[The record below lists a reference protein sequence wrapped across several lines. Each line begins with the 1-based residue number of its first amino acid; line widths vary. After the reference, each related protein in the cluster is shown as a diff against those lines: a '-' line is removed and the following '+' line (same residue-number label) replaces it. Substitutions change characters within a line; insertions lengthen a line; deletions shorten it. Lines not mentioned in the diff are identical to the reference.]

1 MTISKIK
8 TANNIQESEM
18 KNQAKDFRLFFFETA
33 TIFIRWGDSSQTAN
47 HYVDINW
54 KNNTVN

>member
-33 TIFIRWGDSSQTAN
+33 TKFLR
-47 HYVDINW
+47 
-54 KNNTVN
+54 